1 MDRGIEHPT
10 DGMVKQPFPRTLRT
24 ALSFVA
30 AQILADQEV
39 LQAPQQLRSEA
50 RYRRLAGESVQ
61 VLEDEAGLVR
71 VPRG

>member
-1 MDRGIEHPT
+1 VDRGIEHPT
-10 DGMVKQPFPRTLRT
+10 DGMVKQPFPRALRT

-30 AQILADQEV
+30 AQIFADQEV
-39 LQAPQQLRSEA
+39 LQDPQQLPSEA
-50 RYRRLAGESVQ
+50 RYRRLADESVQ